1 MWAGTQG
8 MRADK
13 LERPANKCR
22 WTFES
27 SSESPPAASSSSAS
41 AYTIHKEQVRTD
53 VCRLASEP
61 RRPVL
66 VASSLAPRVWLD
78 SLLITLVDGLFLIDS
93 IEPLVGL
100 LANLPQD
107 SVDSFD
113 SRSML
118 LGTVSVGSVD
128 RL

>member
-1 MWAGTQG
+1 MHWA
-8 MRADK
+8 
-13 LERPANKCR
+13 
-22 WTFES
+22 
-27 SSESPPAASSSSAS
+27 
-41 AYTIHKEQVRTD
+41 
-53 VCRLASEP
+53 
-61 RRPVL
+61 
-66 VASSLAPRVWLD
+66 
-78 SLLITLVDGLFLIDS
+78 IDS